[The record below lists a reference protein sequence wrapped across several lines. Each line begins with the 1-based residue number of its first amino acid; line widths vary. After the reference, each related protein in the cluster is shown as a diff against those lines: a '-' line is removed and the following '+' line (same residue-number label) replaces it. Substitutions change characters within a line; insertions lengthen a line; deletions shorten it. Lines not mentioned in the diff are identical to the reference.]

1 VRWRQ
6 GADLLFLVPAPPPD
20 GKAGSSPVAARSSGS
35 FFFPGRAF
43 LFTIPAMAKTIGILT
58 GGGDVP
64 GLNPCIKAV
73 ALRAMELGFRVIGI
87 RRGWGGLVQYHLEDP
102 EAAAS
107 CIQPLTADVVRTID
121 RSGGTF
127 LHSSRINPAQL
138 QPEELPGFLQS
149 TYGNSGS
156 AVDVTPHVL
165 KVLSALSIDALI
177 PIGGEDT
184 LNYSLR
190 MHREG
195 IPVIAI
201 PQTMDN
207 DVFGTDYCI
216 GFSTA
221 VSRSVEFITQ
231 LRSAIGSHERIGVVE
246 LFGRNSGET
255 CLISAYLSGVDR
267 AVISEVP
274 FDPDR
279 LARLLADDR
288 KKSPSQYAIMTI
300 SEGAQMTEGSRG
312 AEANPYG
319 QSRPG
324 GIGAITA
331 EEIKRRTGLG
341 VIYQQLAYMMRSG
354 PPDSLDRMVA
364 INFGT
369 LAVDL
374 IREGQAGRI
383 VVLRE
388 GRYQDENICIITQ
401 GVKRVDVETFYD
413 PACYRPKVTS
423 VFGKPMFLY

>member
-1 VRWRQ
+1 
-6 GADLLFLVPAPPPD
+6 
-20 GKAGSSPVAARSSGS
+20 
-35 FFFPGRAF
+35 
-43 LFTIPAMAKTIGILT
+43 MAKTIGILT

-73 ALRAMELGFRVIGI
+73 ALRAIELGFRVTGI
-87 RRGWGGLVQYHLEDP
+87 RRGWGGLVQYNLDDP
-102 EAAAS
+102 ESAAS
-107 CIQPLTADVVRTID
+107 CIQPLTPEVVRTID

-127 LHSSRINPAQL
+127 LHSSRTNPAQL
-138 QPEELPGFLQS
+138 PRDEVPAFLQS
-149 TYGNSGS
+149 SYRESG
-156 AVDVTPHVL
+156 AVVDVTPHIL
-165 KVLSALSIDALI
+165 RVLSALKIEALI

-184 LNYSLR
+184 LDYGLR

-195 IPVIAI
+195 VPVVAI

-207 DVFGTDYCI
+207 DVYGTDYCI

-288 KKSPSQYAIMTI
+288 KKSPSHYAIMTI
-300 SEGAQMTEGSRG
+300 SEGARMIEGSLG
-312 AEANPYG
+312 TEPDVYG
-319 QSRPG
+319 QGRSG

-331 EEIKRRTGLG
+331 DEIKRRTGQG

-383 VVLRE
+383 VILKE
-388 GRYQDENICIITQ
+388 GRYLHENVCVITQ

-413 PACYRPKVTS
+413 PACYRPKVAS
-423 VFGKPMFLY
+423 VFSKPMFLY

>member
-1 VRWRQ
+1 M
-6 GADLLFLVPAPPPD
+6 G
-20 GKAGSSPVAARSSGS
+20 
-35 FFFPGRAF
+35 
-43 LFTIPAMAKTIGILT
+43 KTIGILT

-73 ALRAMELGFRVIGI
+73 ALRAIENGDRVIGI
-87 RRGWGGLVQYHLEDP
+87 RRGWGGLLEYDP
-102 EAAAS
+102 DDQESPDS
-107 CIQPLTADVVRTID
+107 CVLPLSSDVVRTID

-138 QPEELPGFLQS
+138 PISDVPAFLKDAY
-149 TYGNSGS
+149 TAAGPF
-156 AVDVTPHVL
+156 VDVTSHIL
-165 KVLSALSIDALI
+165 KVLALIKIDALVLV
-177 PIGGEDT
+177 GAHET
-184 LNYSLR
+184 LEYSLR

-195 IPVIAI
+195 VPVVAV

-216 GFSTA
+216 GYSTA

-246 LFGRNSGET
+246 LFGRSSGET

-267 AVISEVP
+267 AIITEVP

-279 LARLLADDR
+279 LGRLLADDR

-300 SEGAQMTEGSRG
+300 SEGARM
-312 AEANPYG
+312 AEEAADGLGRDFYAY
-319 QSRPG
+319 QRAA
-324 GIGAITA
+324 GIGAVTA
-331 EEIKRRTGLG
+331 EEIKRRTGVG

-364 INFGT
+364 INFGN

-374 IREGQAGRI
+374 LQQGQSGRL

-388 GRYQDENICIITQ
+388 GRYGHENLCIISE
-401 GVKRVDVETFYD
+401 GIKRVDVETLYD
-413 PACYRPKVTS
+413 SAAYRPKVGS
-423 VFGKPMFLY
+423 VLGKPMFLY

>member
-1 VRWRQ
+1 MNYN
-6 GADLLFLVPAPPPD
+6 PD
-20 GKAGSSPVAARSSGS
+20 
-35 FFFPGRAF
+35 
-43 LFTIPAMAKTIGILT
+43 
-58 GGGDVP
+58 
-64 GLNPCIKAV
+64 
-73 ALRAMELGFRVIGI
+73 
-87 RRGWGGLVQYHLEDP
+87 DP
-102 EAAAS
+102 ESASS
-107 CIQPLTADVVRTID
+107 CILPLGLDVIRTID

-138 QPEELPGFLQS
+138 PLPDLPLFLRS
-149 TYGNSGS
+149 AYSDSGPF
-156 AVDVTPHVL
+156 VDVTPHILRSLEHL
-165 KVLSALSIDALI
+165 KIDALVA
-177 PIGGEDT
+177 IGGGET
-184 LNYSLR
+184 LEYSLR

-195 IPVIAI
+195 IPVVAI

-216 GFSTA
+216 GYSTA

-267 AVISEVP
+267 VVISEVP

-288 KKSPSQYAIMTI
+288 KKSPSQYAILTI
-300 SEGAQMTEGSRG
+300 SEGARMIDGALDGPEGAPFASQKS
-312 AEANPYG
+312 A
-319 QSRPG
+319 
-324 GIGAITA
+324 GIGAVTA

-364 INFGT
+364 MNFGT
-369 LAVDL
+369 LAIDL
-374 IREGQAGRI
+374 IHQQNFGRL
-383 VVLRE
+383 VVLND
-388 GRYQDENICIITQ
+388 GRYGHETICIITQ

-413 PACYRPKVTS
+413 TVNYRPKVAD
-423 VFGKPMFLY
+423 VLGKPMFLY

>member
-1 VRWRQ
+1 MSR
-6 GADLLFLVPAPPPD
+6 
-20 GKAGSSPVAARSSGS
+20 
-35 FFFPGRAF
+35 
-43 LFTIPAMAKTIGILT
+43 TIGILT

-73 ALRAMELGFRVIGI
+73 ALRAIEHGDRVIGI
-87 RRGWGGLVQYHLEDP
+87 RRGWGGLLQYNPDDP
-102 EAAAS
+102 ESAS
-107 CIQPLTADVVRTID
+107 SCVLPLNLEVVRTID

-127 LHSSRINPAQL
+127 LHSSRTNPAQTPASEVP
-138 QPEELPGFLQS
+138 QFLK
-149 TYGNSGS
+149 GGVAGSGPL
-156 AVDVTPHVL
+156 VDLTAHIL
-165 KVLSALSIDALI
+165 KVLAYLKIDVLV
-177 PIGGEDT
+177 PIGGGET
-184 LNYSLR
+184 LDYSLR
-190 MHREG
+190 MHQEG
-195 IPVIAI
+195 IPVVAI

-216 GFSTA
+216 GYSTA

-231 LRSAIGSHERIGVVE
+231 LRSAIGSHERIGIVE

-255 CLISAYLSGVDR
+255 CLVSAYLSGVDR

-300 SEGAQMTEGSRG
+300 SEGAHMIEGALEG
-312 AEANPYG
+312 PEGDPYAYRRA
-319 QSRPG
+319 S
-324 GIGAITA
+324 GIGAVTA

-374 IREGQAGRI
+374 IQERQYGRL
-383 VVLRE
+383 VVLNE
-388 GRYQDENICIITQ
+388 GRYGHETVCIISQ

-413 PACYRPKVTS
+413 SANYRPKVAG
-423 VFGKPMFLY
+423 VLGKPMFLY

>member
-1 VRWRQ
+1 
-6 GADLLFLVPAPPPD
+6 LLQYNPD
-20 GKAGSSPVAARSSGS
+20 
-35 FFFPGRAF
+35 
-43 LFTIPAMAKTIGILT
+43 
-58 GGGDVP
+58 
-64 GLNPCIKAV
+64 
-73 ALRAMELGFRVIGI
+73 
-87 RRGWGGLVQYHLEDP
+87 DP
-102 EAAAS
+102 ESANS
-107 CIQPLTADVVRTID
+107 CVLPLNVEVVRTID

-138 QPEELPGFLQS
+138 PISDVPLFLKAACQEA
-149 TYGNSGS
+149 GPF
-156 AVDVTPHVL
+156 VDLTSHIL
-165 KVLSALSIDALI
+165 KVIGLLKIDVLI
-177 PIGGEDT
+177 PIGGDET
-184 LNYSLR
+184 LDYALR

-195 IPVIAI
+195 VPVVAV

-216 GFSTA
+216 GYSTA

-231 LRSAIGSHERIGVVE
+231 LRSAIGSHERIGIVE

-267 AVISEVP
+267 AVITEVP

-300 SEGAQMTEGSRG
+300 SEGARMTEGALERPEG
-312 AEANPYG
+312 DPYAY
-319 QSRPG
+319 RRAG

-374 IREGQAGRI
+374 VQQGQAGRL
-383 VVLRE
+383 VVLKE
-388 GRYQDENICIITQ
+388 GRYGHENVCIVSEGI
-401 GVKRVDVETFYD
+401 KRVDIETFYD
-413 PACYRPKVTS
+413 CLNYRPKVGN

>member
-1 VRWRQ
+1 
-6 GADLLFLVPAPPPD
+6 
-20 GKAGSSPVAARSSGS
+20 
-35 FFFPGRAF
+35 
-43 LFTIPAMAKTIGILT
+43 MAKSIGILT

-64 GLNPCIKAV
+64 GLNSCIKAV
-73 ALRAMELGFRVIGI
+73 ALRAIENGDRVTGI
-87 RRGWGGLVQYHLEDP
+87 RRGWGGLLQYNPDDP
-102 EAAAS
+102 ESAKN
-107 CIQPLTADVVRTID
+107 CVLPLNLEVVRTID

-138 QPEELPGFLQS
+138 PVSDVPPFLKPACKGAGPFADMTS
-149 TYGNSGS
+149 
-156 AVDVTPHVL
+156 HIL
-165 KVLSALSIDALI
+165 KVLSLLRIDVMI
-177 PIGGEDT
+177 PIGGDET
-184 LNYSLR
+184 LEYSLR
-190 MHREG
+190 MSREG
-195 IPVIAI
+195 VPVVAV

-216 GFSTA
+216 GYSTA

-231 LRSAIGSHERIGVVE
+231 LRSAIGSHERIGIVE
-246 LFGRNSGET
+246 LFGRSSGET

-267 AVISEVP
+267 AIITEVP
-274 FDPDR
+274 FDPER

-300 SEGAQMTEGSRG
+300 SEGARMIDGVLDGSG
-312 AEANPYG
+312 NSPYRHG
-319 QSRPG
+319 RAA

-374 IREGQAGRI
+374 VHQGQFGRL
-383 VVLRE
+383 VVLKE
-388 GRYQDENICIITQ
+388 GRYGHEHVGIIAQ
-401 GVKRVDVETFYD
+401 GIKRVDIQTFYD
-413 PACYRPKVTS
+413 CSNYRPKVGQIL
-423 VFGKPMFLY
+423 GKPMFLY

>member
-1 VRWRQ
+1 
-6 GADLLFLVPAPPPD
+6 
-20 GKAGSSPVAARSSGS
+20 
-35 FFFPGRAF
+35 
-43 LFTIPAMAKTIGILT
+43 MAKTIGILT

-64 GLNPCIKAV
+64 GLNPCIKAA
-73 ALRAMELGFRVIGI
+73 ALRAIEHGDRVIGI
-87 RRGWGGLVQYHLEDP
+87 RRGWGGLLQYDPDDP
-102 EAAAS
+102 ESAS
-107 CIQPLTADVVRTID
+107 SCVLPLNLEVVRTID

-138 QPEELPGFLQS
+138 PISDVPAFLKTTCQ
-149 TYGNSGS
+149 GAGPF
-156 AVDVTPHVL
+156 VDLTPHIL
-165 KVLSALSIDALI
+165 KVVALLKIDVLI
-177 PIGGEDT
+177 PIGGDET
-184 LNYSLR
+184 LDYSLR

-195 IPVIAI
+195 VPVVAV

-216 GFSTA
+216 GYSTA

-231 LRSAIGSHERIGVVE
+231 LRSAIGSHERIGIVE

-267 AVISEVP
+267 AVITEVP

-300 SEGAQMTEGSRG
+300 SEGARMVEGALAG
-312 AEANPYG
+312 PEGDPYAY
-319 QSRPG
+319 RRAG

-374 IREGQAGRI
+374 VQQGQSGRL
-383 VVLRE
+383 VVLKE
-388 GRYQDENICIITQ
+388 GRYGHENICVISQ
-401 GVKRVDVETFYD
+401 GVKRVNVETLYD
-413 PACYRPKVTS
+413 CANYRPKVGD
-423 VFGKPMFLY
+423 VLGKPMFLY

>member
-1 VRWRQ
+1 
-6 GADLLFLVPAPPPD
+6 
-20 GKAGSSPVAARSSGS
+20 
-35 FFFPGRAF
+35 
-43 LFTIPAMAKTIGILT
+43 MAKTIGILT

-73 ALRAMELGFRVIGI
+73 ALRAIEHGDRVIGI
-87 RRGWGGLVQYHLEDP
+87 RRGWGGLLQYNPDDP
-102 EAAAS
+102 ESANS
-107 CIQPLTADVVRTID
+107 CVLPLNVEVVRTID

-138 QPEELPGFLQS
+138 PISDVPLFLKAACQEA
-149 TYGNSGS
+149 GPF
-156 AVDVTPHVL
+156 VDLTSHIL
-165 KVLSALSIDALI
+165 KVIGLLKIDVLI
-177 PIGGEDT
+177 PIGGDET
-184 LNYSLR
+184 LDYALR

-195 IPVIAI
+195 VPVVAV

-216 GFSTA
+216 GYSTA

-231 LRSAIGSHERIGVVE
+231 LRSAIGSHERIGIVE

-267 AVISEVP
+267 AVITEVP

-300 SEGAQMTEGSRG
+300 SEGARMTEGALERPEG
-312 AEANPYG
+312 DPYAY
-319 QSRPG
+319 RRAG

-374 IREGQAGRI
+374 VQQGQAGRL
-383 VVLRE
+383 VVLKE
-388 GRYQDENICIITQ
+388 GRYGHENVCIISE
-401 GVKRVDVETFYD
+401 GIKRVEIETFYD
-413 PACYRPKVTS
+413 CLNYRPKVGN

>member
-1 VRWRQ
+1 
-6 GADLLFLVPAPPPD
+6 
-20 GKAGSSPVAARSSGS
+20 
-35 FFFPGRAF
+35 
-43 LFTIPAMAKTIGILT
+43 MAKTIGILT

-64 GLNPCIKAV
+64 GLNTCIKAI
-73 ALRAMELGFRVIGI
+73 ALRAIEHGDRVIGI
-87 RRGWGGLVQYHLEDP
+87 RRGWGGLVQYDP
-102 EAAAS
+102 DDAETAAS
-107 CIQPLTADVVRTID
+107 CILPLTAEVVRTID

-127 LHSSRINPAQL
+127 LHSSRINPAQT
-138 QPEELPGFLQS
+138 PTAELPEALK
-149 TYGNSGS
+149 S
-156 AVDVTPHVL
+156 AYASEGPFVDVTSHLLRSLSHL
-165 KVLSALSIDALI
+165 KIDALV
-177 PIGGEDT
+177 PIGGPET
-184 LNYSLR
+184 LEYGLR
-190 MHREG
+190 MHAEG
-195 IPVIAI
+195 VPLIGV

-231 LRSAIGSHERIGVVE
+231 LRSAIGSHERIGIVE

-279 LARLLADDR
+279 LARFLADDR

-300 SEGAQMTEGSRG
+300 SEGASVLENALKGPD
-312 AEANPYG
+312 AEFLQPRRA
-319 QSRPG
+319 G
-324 GIGAITA
+324 GIGALAA

-364 INFGT
+364 MNFGA

-374 IREGQAGRI
+374 IHEGQKGRLI
-383 VVLRE
+383 ILKE
-388 GRYQDENICIITQ
+388 GRYGHDTVRVITQ
-401 GVKRVDVETFYD
+401 GVKRVDVDTFYD
-413 PACYRPKVTS
+413 KDQYRPKVS
-423 VFGKPMFLY
+423 GVLGKPMFLY